1 MVCRVADLAF
11 QHSVCGDRPGSVCT
25 VANRPALALRTGCI
39 AMSNAPLWHAM
50 EGLDEFWSLHH
61 FPLVTRVH
69 SRVLERIPAGDKV
82 LIGNSVSRT
91 DSGG

>member
-1 MVCRVADLAF
+1 MY
-11 QHSVCGDRPGSVCT
+11 
-25 VANRPALALRTGCI
+25 
-39 AMSNAPLWHAM
+39 NAPLWHTM
-50 EGLDEFWSLHH
+50 ERLDEFWSLHH

-69 SRVLERIPAGDKV
+69 SRVLERIPAGDNV

>member
-1 MVCRVADLAF
+1 MVCRVTDLAF
-11 QHSVCGDRPGSVCT
+11 QHSVCCDRPGSVCT
-25 VANRPALALRTGCI
+25 VANRPALACAR
-39 AMSNAPLWHAM
+39 AVSPMSNAPLWHTM
-50 EGLDEFWSLHH
+50 EGLDEFWSLNH